1 MDYTVLYP
9 TPLDEIAPL
18 DDNVDV
24 CVTFMEG

>member
-9 TPLDEIAPL
+9 TPLAEIAPL